1 MQTEAEFYRCLASDA
16 SSRALL
22 QIRNIL
28 ADETLSD
35 ESCFAKIEAIVTL
48 LGDVGILCGPRH
60 DFG

>member
-22 QIRNIL
+22 QIRNIQ

-35 ESCFAKIEAIVTL
+35 ESCFAKIAAIVTVL
-48 LGDVGILCGPRH
+48 
-60 DFG
+60 